1 MGLIMNDNDLVE
13 KNGIKIENAKV
24 KYMLKKI
31 LLLETINVKTKQ
43 YNDGQMVNQIKK
55 IIEEE
60 VQCYSNR

>member
-1 MGLIMNDNDLVE
+1 MNDNDLVE